1 MSTTITQRASQSV
14 YYHREYKNDIPNVKS
29 EESQDSSLADQCKRV
44 ALVALPFIS
53 LYKPLSFPLSL
64 AMGGLRTVTC
74 VQQLLESI
82 KSGNSKEIPYAML
95 QTAIAVIALTGTIF
109 AHPLGM
115 LISTGYEMRPAAP
128 ISL

>member
-1 MSTTITQRASQSV
+1 MSSTAITLRSSQPV
-14 YYHREYKNDIPNVKS
+14 YYHREYKNDIPNTKS
-29 EESQDSSLADQCKRV
+29 EELHDSSLANQCKRV

-82 KSGNSKEIPYAML
+82 RRGNSKEIPYAML
-95 QTAIAVIALTGTIF
+95 QTSIAVIALAGTV
-109 AHPLGM
+109 
-115 LISTGYEMRPAAP
+115 
-128 ISL
+128 